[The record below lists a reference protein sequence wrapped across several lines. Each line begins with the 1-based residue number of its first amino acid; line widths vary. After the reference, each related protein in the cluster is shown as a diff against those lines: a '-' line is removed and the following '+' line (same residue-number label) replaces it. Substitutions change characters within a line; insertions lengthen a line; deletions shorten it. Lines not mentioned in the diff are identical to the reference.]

1 MPIFT
6 STLGISWGDPTKG
19 ETIKPGYIY
28 YEEGNKLYID
38 SFECL
43 DDCNQGIKTTRKCP
57 GLSNL
62 FKYHEAP
69 VNNRFWISNCSLNKM
84 FAEVQLIREKD
95 VLRSMRIS
103 LTDKMNF
110 RNGLE
115 RNIDITPIT
124 SVR

>member
-1 MPIFT
+1 
-6 STLGISWGDPTKG
+6 
-19 ETIKPGYIY
+19 
-28 YEEGNKLYID
+28 
-38 SFECL
+38 
-43 DDCNQGIKTTRKCP
+43 
-57 GLSNL
+57 
-62 FKYHEAP
+62 
-69 VNNRFWISNCSLNKM
+69 M

-95 VLRSMRIS
+95 VLRYMRIS